1 MGKITELQYGQCL
14 YCGQM
19 VQIVP
24 GTDES
29 ILEIEKM
36 PQIEKDRRATE
47 DCTCMDAK
55 IARRRKEALI
65 KCKSVINDMF
75 QEDENGTHDLLILAA
90 AFIQRGTIQKV
101 TIKDQDDV
109 MISIA
114 DKGDKGIEV
123 SRQVKRKEAR
133 LL

>member
-1 MGKITELQYGQCL
+1 M
-14 YCGQM
+14 
-19 VQIVP
+19 
-24 GTDES
+24 
-29 ILEIEKM
+29 
-36 PQIEKDRRATE
+36 
-47 DCTCMDAK
+47 
-55 IARRRKEALI
+55 I

-75 QEDENGTHDLLILAA
+75 KNDENGTHDLLILAA